1 MWHIWSLCCKS
12 SKKQVICQLGKERVC
27 KSRVRFL
34 RTCVVLGRGEAQ
46 PKKFE
51 SIKEWQ
57 SRVLAKGIKSFL
69 GLTNSYKS
77 FIKNFFTLAK
87 PPTDLLKKKGLFE
100 WEDEQQSFFDLLK
113 RKLSSTPID
122 APPNSLKDS
131 NASLKV
137 EIMEKWI
144 GVDSLTC
151 NTLGVKGHARAPGW
165 GLR

>member
-1 MWHIWSLCCKS
+1 
-12 SKKQVICQLGKERVC
+12 
-27 KSRVRFL
+27 
-34 RTCVVLGRGEAQ
+34 LGRGEVR

-57 SRVLAKGIKSFL
+57 NRVLAKRIRPFL
-69 GLTNSYKS
+69 GLTNSYKN

-87 PPTDLLKKKGLFE
+87 PLTDLLKKKGLFK

-131 NASLKV
+131 NVSLKV
-137 EIMEKWI
+137 EIMEE
-144 GVDSLTC
+144 
-151 NTLGVKGHARAPGW
+151 
-165 GLR
+165 

>member
-1 MWHIWSLCCKS
+1 
-12 SKKQVICQLGKERVC
+12 
-27 KSRVRFL
+27 
-34 RTCVVLGRGEAQ
+34 LGRGEAQ

-137 EIMEKWI
+137 EIMEK
-144 GVDSLTC
+144 
-151 NTLGVKGHARAPGW
+151 
-165 GLR
+165 